1 MMKTDSVVTFLV
13 TGSLALLAVITLASY
28 LLFSAPVAFSAL
40 AGGAVAIVNLLWQR
54 RSLGILLALT
64 PADRPV
70 ASAMIRLMIRLSLTA
85 LILYM
90 VVTSRWFSL
99 WGLLAGLSVTVLCL
113 FGLTLYLAIQT
124 KENES

>member
-1 MMKTDSVVTFLV
+1 MKTDSVVTFLV
-13 TGSLALLAVITLASY
+13 TGSLALLAVITLVSY
-28 LLFSAPVAFSAL
+28 LLFSTPVALSAL

-85 LILYM
+85 LILYL

>member
-1 MMKTDSVVTFLV
+1 MKTDSVVTFLV
-13 TGSLALLAVITLASY
+13 TGSLALLAVITLVSY
-28 LLFSAPVAFSAL
+28 LLFSTPVALSAL

-85 LILYM
+85 LILYL

-113 FGLTLYLAIQT
+113 FGLTLYLAIHT